1 MADSRQA
8 WNDVPNHAVAHV
20 VTVTGAHELWWRLN
34 DRGKILARMSRD
46 LARRERSRRMG
57 SQAREEQG
65 PRQQGR
71 EDPAPDHARH
81 GHHRAGMTMH
91 DTDIVIL
98 YVCVVAL
105 TEIGVSEIWQSWG
118 RYERND
124 FAAWG
129 LAFTIYDESELW
141 FDWLTLQGLRR
152 NLKAWKLNDDAPCY
166 DDAP

>member
-1 MADSRQA
+1 
-8 WNDVPNHAVAHV
+8 
-20 VTVTGAHELWWRLN
+20 
-34 DRGKILARMSRD
+34 
-46 LARRERSRRMG
+46 
-57 SQAREEQG
+57 
-65 PRQQGR
+65 
-71 EDPAPDHARH
+71 
-81 GHHRAGMTMH
+81 MH
-91 DTDIVIL
+91 DIYIVFL

-141 FDWLTLQGLRR
+141 LDWLTLQGLRR
-152 NLKAWKLNDDAPCY
+152 NLKSWRLNDDAPCY